1 MSKKLIIIRGPMGV
15 GKSAVS
21 KRLKKAL
28 SQAVLLEGDWCW
40 D

>member
-15 GKSAVS
+15 V
-21 KRLKKAL
+21 RLKNAL